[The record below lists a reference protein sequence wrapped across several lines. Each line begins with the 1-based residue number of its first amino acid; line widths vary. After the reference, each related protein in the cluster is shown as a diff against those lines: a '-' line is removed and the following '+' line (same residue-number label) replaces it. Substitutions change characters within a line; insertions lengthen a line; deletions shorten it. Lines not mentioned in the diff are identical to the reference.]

1 MRVPEGGARLMTV
14 LPANLEAER
23 FVLGAVLANQAAL
36 VDASSVVAAEDF
48 SLEKH
53 RRIFQRMSELNE
65 RGEHVDRVTIAN
77 ELMKRG
83 ELESCDGL
91 TYLCELD
98 SGMPDLPSIGSYAQI
113 VREKA
118 LRRRMIH
125 VHQAAIDRCMN
136 SPESAG
142 ALLTESESALL
153 SLSDGEASSGLLNPL
168 EIIDRYPDG
177 INAFLDPTKRERGI
191 PTGFSDLDRMTDGLH
206 AGEMFILAARP
217 SMGKTALALN
227 IATHIA
233 LHRRRGVAFFS
244 LEMSKESLLT
254 RAICSEARVDSQ
266 KFRLGYISADD
277 RRELSAAAGRL
288 SSAPLYIDETSSAGP
303 MEIHARLRK
312 HQQREEIALAVI
324 DYLQLMSVA
333 KKTENRTQEVSAL
346 SRGLKL
352 MARDLGIPIL
362 VLSQLSRAPEGRA
375 EHRPQLSDLRESGSI
390 EQDADVV
397 AFIYREEVYK
407 PDRADLAG
415 KAELILAKQRN
426 GPTGSVK
433 LVFLRGCTRFESAMD
448 PGQAPE
454 GSDD

>member
-1 MRVPEGGARLMTV
+1 MTP

-23 FVLGAVLANQAAL
+23 YVLGSILADQSAF
-36 VDASSVVAAEDF
+36 VDASSVVGADDF

-53 RRIFQRMSELNE
+53 RRIFQRMSELSE
-65 RGEHVDRVTIAN
+65 RGEHVDRVTLAN
-77 ELMKRG
+77 ELIKRG

-91 TYLCELD
+91 SYLCSLD
-98 SGMPDLPSIGSYAQI
+98 EGIPQLPNIGSYAGI

-118 LRRRMIH
+118 LRRRMILT
-125 VHQAAIDRCMN
+125 HQAGIDRCMT
-136 SPESAG
+136 SPEAAG
-142 ALLTESESALL
+142 ALLVESESALL
-153 SLSDGEASSGLLNPL
+153 ALSDGRESSGLLNPL

-177 INAFLDPTKRERGI
+177 INAFLDPSKRDRGI

-206 AGEMFILAARP
+206 AGELFILAARP

-227 IATHIA
+227 IATNIA
-233 LHRRRGVAFFS
+233 LHRRRGVAVFS

-254 RAICSEARVDSQ
+254 RAICSEARVDGQ
-266 KFRLGYISADD
+266 KFRLGYLSADD
-277 RRELSAAAGRL
+277 RRALSTAAGQLSA
-288 SSAPLYIDETSSAGP
+288 APLYIDETSSAGL
-303 MEIHARLRK
+303 MEMHARLRK
-312 HQQREEIALAVI
+312 HQQREEVALAVI

-352 MARDLGIPIL
+352 MARDLGIPLL

-390 EQDADVV
+390 EQDADLV

-407 PDRADLAG
+407 PDRVDLQG
-415 KAELILAKQRN
+415 HAELIVAKQRN
-426 GPTGSVK
+426 GPTGKVP
-433 LVFLRGCTRFESAMD
+433 LAFLRGCTRFESAVD
-448 PGQAPE
+448 AGQMPE
-454 GSDD
+454 GSEN